1 MKVSVVIPAYNEE
14 KYISIPL
21 NSLSKQSFQDFEVIV
36 CLNNCTDRTREVVE
50 KIGRWTSM
58 NFKIVEE
65 KRKGVAWARNTGFEA
80 ATGDIIASADADT
93 FYPPDW
99 LAKIVDNFKQR
110 DIIGL
115 YGPVYIKSPQGHL
128 KFSARYLFTSFLQL
142 SHWLGNYNLNGMNFA
157 VRQRAFKEIGGFN
170 TNWRSAEDVYIGL
183 KLKEIGRVRF
193 DRRLI
198 VYTHDRRFTKG
209 FSHSLWHHIKNY
221 IRVFVLKKEPL
232 DFKDIR

>member
-1 MKVSVVIPAYNEE
+1 MKISIVIPAYNEE

-50 KIGRWTSM
+50 KIGRWANM
-58 NFKIVEE
+58 DFKIVEE

-99 LAKIVDNFKQR
+99 LAKIVANFKES

-115 YGPVYIKSPQGHL
+115 YGPVYIKSPKRGL
-128 KFSARYLFTSFLQL
+128 KFLARYLFTNFLQF
-142 SHWLGNYNLNGMNFA
+142 SHWSGNYNLNGMNFA
-157 VRQRAFKEIGGFN
+157 VRQEAFKEIGGFN
-170 TNWRSAEDVYIGL
+170 TDWKSAEDVYIGL
-183 KLKEIGRVRF
+183 ELKKIGRVKF
-193 DRRLI
+193 DRHLI
-198 VYTHDRRFTKG
+198 VYTDGRRFAKD
-209 FSHSLWHHIKNY
+209 FSQSFRHHVKNY